1 MSKFFRNIIIA
12 ALAFCPAAVSAN
24 PLIGDANYDFIR
36 NAIAPSLRI
45 VHSTYDVASADLSN
59 RFCAQGDSVYG
70 HSFSLAVISD
80 RGILLSPTAG
90 RPWDFDKYFVEI
102 SNDPQYTALN
112 RGYYFSL
119 LSNPAQFT
127 KAPLDEFSVVLPAY
141 NNAEGSLLYIASTE
155 TDLSNKALLCGDFQ
169 GKLDGFA
176 VWVVNP
182 ANNNI
187 VQNADIF
194 IKIAPTPITLSD
206 SPGDTSINPV
216 KTQGTI
222 IGGVYLVPVTLSP
235 GVIQFQVAGL
245 IVPSS
250 RVNQPWCVVKIPQQ

>member
-1 MSKFFRNIIIA
+1 MNKFFRNIIIA
-12 ALAFCPAAVSAN
+12 AIAFSPVAASAN
-24 PLIGDANYDFIR
+24 PLIGDANYDCIR
-36 NAIAPSLRI
+36 NAIAQSLRI
-45 VHSTYDVASADLSN
+45 VHSTYDVASSANLSE
-59 RFCAQGDSVYG
+59 RFCAQDDSVYG

-80 RGILLSPTAG
+80 RGILLSHTAG
-90 RPWDFDKYFVEI
+90 RPWDSDRYFTDLR
-102 SNDPQYTALN
+102 NDPLYTPLI
-112 RGYYFSL
+112 RGYSFSL

-141 NNAEGSLLYIASTE
+141 NNDEGSLLYTASTE

-182 ANNNI
+182 ARNNI
-187 VQNADIF
+187 AQNADIY
-194 IKIAPTPITLSD
+194 IKIVPTPITLSD
-206 SPGDTSINPV
+206 SATDASINPV

-222 IGGVYLVPVTLSP
+222 IGGVYLVPVTLTP

-250 RVNQPWCVVKIPQQ
+250 RPNQWCVVKTPQL